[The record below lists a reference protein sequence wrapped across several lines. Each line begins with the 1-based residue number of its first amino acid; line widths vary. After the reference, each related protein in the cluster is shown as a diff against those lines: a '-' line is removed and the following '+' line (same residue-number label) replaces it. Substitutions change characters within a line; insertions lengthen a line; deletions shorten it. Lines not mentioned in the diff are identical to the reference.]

1 MTPTQEDHIPLSL
14 CHYAV
19 FHEAGALDVA
29 ECLANIVIAHKGSWY
44 DPISRSELFPGP
56 SMYYVAQRDKDA
68 LLFTIYPQ
76 LRQWKAV
83 TAALG
88 VTCDWVLLSEEIATY
103 AYGHIGSGVIRKTL
117 WWDQRG
123 ERLGVPADLVL
134 NDAAAFLDYIKEWY
148 RPPTLLWSFG
158 KIDSVNWYDE
168 TVASA
173 GVSDHLSSIVG
184 LMAGIR
190 GVEKVAFR
198 GDWSAHDEELVRR
211 RFMKLGSPQ

>member
-1 MTPTQEDHIPLSL
+1 
-14 CHYAV
+14 
-19 FHEAGALDVA
+19 
-29 ECLANIVIAHKGSWY
+29 
-44 DPISRSELFPGP
+44 
-56 SMYYVAQRDKDA
+56 
-68 LLFTIYPQ
+68 
-76 LRQWKAV
+76 
-83 TAALG
+83 
-88 VTCDWVLLSEEIATY
+88 
-103 AYGHIGSGVIRKTL
+103 
-117 WWDQRG
+117 
-123 ERLGVPADLVL
+123 LVL